1 MFPAEVI
8 LAAVPRQLPDR
19 HRRGLQPDMTIS
31 IISTIDRDYRV
42 PFEVL
47 AWSLLCAKHRE
58 TAAEWHVFIDEDGG
72 GWDAWL
78 DELGA
83 RHRER
88 RASFLLHRLPGISG
102 LPLALRG
109 HARPIMYAR
118 LLAPARLAPPP
129 GRVLYLDADALVLA
143 PIEDLW
149 SADLGPH
156 ACGCC
161 QDLAVPLVSSPIA
174 IPRYGALG
182 FARDAPYFNAGVMLI
197 DTAAWREQAVE
208 ASALAYIAEHRE
220 RLNLFDQE
228 ALNAALRGGWHQLSV
243 RWNLVASVAGRPFLG
258 TKGIRQDDY
267 AASLSAPSL
276 LHFAGALKP
285 WRNPFLRGR
294 WSELYRAALAQA
306 RPGHRFETGL
316 KRRLEAAYDARLR
329 NLVYPLERAAW
340 LARRGTWIGER

>member
-1 MFPAEVI
+1 
-8 LAAVPRQLPDR
+8 
-19 HRRGLQPDMTIS
+19 MTIS
-31 IISTIDRDYRV
+31 IISTIDRNYRA

-47 AWSLLCAKHRE
+47 AWSLLRAKHGE
-58 TAAEWHVFIDEDGG
+58 TAVEWHVFTDEEGG

-78 DELGA
+78 DGLGA
-83 RHRER
+83 RHRLR
-88 RASFLLHRLPGISG
+88 RASFVLHRLPGMSD

-118 LLAPARLAPPP
+118 LLAPARLALPP
-129 GRVLYLDADALVLA
+129 GRVLYLDADALVVA
-143 PIEDLW
+143 PIEDLL
-149 SADLGPH
+149 SEDLGPH

-161 QDLAVPLVSSPIA
+161 QDLAVPSVSSPMA

-182 FARDAPYFNAGVMLI
+182 FARGAPYFNAGVMLI

-208 ASALAYIAEHRE
+208 ANALAYIAEHRE

-228 ALNAALRGGWHQLSV
+228 ALNAALRGRWRQLSL
-243 RWNLVASVAGRPFLG
+243 RWNLVASVAGRPFLD
-258 TKGIRQDDY
+258 TKRLRQDDY
-267 AASLSAPSL
+267 AASLADPAV

-294 WSELYRAALAQA
+294 WPGLYRAALAEV
-306 RPGHRFETGL
+306 RPGHRFDTGA

-329 NLVYPLERAAW
+329 TLVYPLERAAW
-340 LARRGTWIGER
+340 QALRGTWIGRH

>member
-1 MFPAEVI
+1 
-8 LAAVPRQLPDR
+8 
-19 HRRGLQPDMTIS
+19 MTIS
-31 IISTIDRDYRV
+31 IISTIDRGYRV

-47 AWSLLCAKHRE
+47 AWSLLRAKHGE
-58 TAAEWHVFIDEDGG
+58 TAVEWHVFTDEEGG

-88 RASFLLHRLPGISG
+88 RAGFFLHRLPGMSD

-143 PIEDLW
+143 PIEELW
-149 SADLGPH
+149 TADLGPH

-161 QDLAVPLVSSPIA
+161 QDLAVPSVSSPMA
-174 IPRYGALG
+174 IPRYQALG

-197 DTAAWREQAVE
+197 DMAAWREQAVE

-228 ALNAALRGGWHQLSV
+228 ALNAALRGRWRPLSV
-243 RWNLVASVAGRPFLG
+243 RWNLVASVAGRPFLD
-258 TKGIRQDDY
+258 TQGIPQGDY
-267 AASLSAPSL
+267 AASLSAPCL

-294 WSELYRAALAQA
+294 WFELYRAALAEA
-306 RPGHRFETGL
+306 RPGHRFETGPR
-316 KRRLEAAYDARLR
+316 RRLEAAYDAHLR

-340 LARRGTWIGER
+340 QALRGTWIGGR